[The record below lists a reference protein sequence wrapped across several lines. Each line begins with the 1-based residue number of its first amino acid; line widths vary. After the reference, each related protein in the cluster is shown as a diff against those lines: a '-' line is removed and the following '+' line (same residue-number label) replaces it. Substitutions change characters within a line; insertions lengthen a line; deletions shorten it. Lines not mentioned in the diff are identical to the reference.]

1 MNGLDLTTFD
11 WQGLLGST
19 TDIALEMAKDQSKG
33 IVDTIGDKLRD
44 TIGAKW
50 QKVDWKGTRNIYRQN
65 LLDNLSSTKILGN
78 QKTIKIEDIYTD
90 AFVFDRIS
98 ALRRFA
104 GDIDE
109 LSLQTA
115 DSLQEGTRLPALEVA
130 ETGENLFILGRP
142 GAGKTTFLKYLA
154 ILACKGR
161 IKKTPIFVSL
171 KDWSDSSLS
180 IVPYIA
186 TQFDQC
192 GFPDAEPFVR
202 ALLERGD
209 AIVLL
214 DGLDEVNERDSKRKQ
229 TIKEVVSLSLK
240 YKKCQY
246 CLTCRTAATDYSF
259 EKFKYLEVA
268 DFDANQQIQF
278 VKQWYGD
285 DSEHLKRF
293 INGWKENE
301 QEGLRDLGRTPLL
314 LTLLCLA
321 FEESLVFPVRQ
332 VDLYKE
338 AIDALL
344 RKWDTSRLIS
354 RDDFYKNLSFSRREH
369 LLESVAAKFY
379 FDSKTVFRRSE
390 LERTILD
397 FLRRLPDKEKSEE
410 ADASIVVKQIEA
422 QHGLI
427 VERAVDIFSFSHLTI
442 QEYFTASFLVK
453 SHDDRVLNQVVEVA
467 MQDQKWREVMLYT
480 VGLLPSADSVL
491 EKMANRLKAL
501 RGSDP
506 GVIRFLGY
514 CLCHAHLRRKRNGPV
529 AVIGTTP
536 VTTIK
541 LQIEKYVSR
550 TTNPPLTVAET
561 EAIAEHFVKIRNFL
575 RSREKKYD
583 FGMAAG
589 IVASAAELIT
599 KQPSRAAAI
608 LGGYF
613 TRPDEFISYLYAC
626 RLMIECLEVAVVKQ
640 RNSYIESIM
649 SISDNEII
657 AALIVRRI

>member
-1 MNGLDLTTFD
+1 MSGLDLASFD
-11 WQGLLGST
+11 WQGLLGQT
-19 TDIALEMAKDQSKG
+19 TDFAVEIAKKQSKEVVSS
-33 IVDTIGDKLRD
+33 ISDRLLETIR
-44 TIGAKW
+44 TKW
-50 QKVDWKGTRNIYRQN
+50 EKVDWKGTRNDYRKN
-65 LLDNLSSTKILGN
+65 LLENLSTTKILGN
-78 QKTIKIEDIYTD
+78 PKTIRIEDVYTD

-98 ALRRFA
+98 ALKRFA
-104 GDIDE
+104 GDIN
-109 LSLQTA
+109 SLQTA

-130 ETGENLFILGRP
+130 ETGDNLFILGRP

-161 IKKTPIFVSL
+161 IKKTPIFISL

-180 IVPYIA
+180 LIPYIA
-186 TQFDQC
+186 NQFDLC
-192 GFPDAEPFVR
+192 GFPDAEIFVR

-209 AIVLL
+209 AIILL
-214 DGLDEVNERDSKRKQ
+214 DGLDEVNEQDSKRKQ
-229 TIKEVVSLSLK
+229 TIKEVVNLSLK

-268 DFDANQQIQF
+268 DFDANQQIQL
-278 VKQWYGD
+278 VTQWYGEN
-285 DSEHLKRF
+285 SEHLKRF
-293 INGWKENE
+293 IAGWKENE

-321 FEESLVFPVRQ
+321 FEESLVFPARQ

-369 LLESVAAKFY
+369 LFEAVAAKFY
-379 FDSKTVFRRSE
+379 FDSRTVFRRSE

-397 FLRRLPDKEKSEE
+397 FLRDLPDKEKSEE
-410 ADASIVVKQIEA
+410 ADASIVIKQIEA

-453 SHDDRVLNQVVEVA
+453 SHDEVILNNVVEVA

-491 EKMANRLKAL
+491 EKMSKQLKNL

-514 CLCHAHLRRKRNGPV
+514 CHCDALLRRRKNGTPAMV
-529 AVIGTTP
+529 GTTSAAM
-536 VTTIK
+536 VK
-541 LQIEKYVSR
+541 RRIEEYVGK
-550 TTNPPLTVAET
+550 TTNPPLTSAET

-575 RSREKKYD
+575 HTREDKYD
-583 FGMAAG
+583 FGMAAD
-589 IVASAAELIT
+589 IVTSAAELIT

-613 TRPDEFISYLYAC
+613 TRPDQFISYLYAC

-640 RNSYIESIM
+640 RKIYIESIM
-649 SISDNEII
+649 SINDNEITG
-657 AALIVRRI
+657 ALILRRA